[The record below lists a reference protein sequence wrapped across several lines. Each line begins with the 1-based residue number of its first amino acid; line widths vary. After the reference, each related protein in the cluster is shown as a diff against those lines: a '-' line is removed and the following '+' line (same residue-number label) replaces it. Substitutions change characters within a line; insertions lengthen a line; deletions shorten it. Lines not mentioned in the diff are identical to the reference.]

1 MGILDILNRGVWIMN
16 WILILFVHAG
26 MMSDKD
32 SMAIT
37 NVPGFK
43 TEAACMASGKQ
54 SEKLAS
60 GTTKVVKFVCLKQ
73 E

>member
-1 MGILDILNRGVWIMN
+1 MS
-16 WILILFVHAG
+16 WILVLFVHAG

-32 SMAIT
+32 SMALT

-43 TEAACMASGKQ
+43 TEASCQAAGRAAESLTK
-54 SEKLAS
+54 S
-60 GTTKVVKFVCLKQ
+60 TTKSARWVCVKQ